1 LGKAIAVSRSFHLIL
16 ALFLFF
22 PVLAWAQ
29 QAAEPKEPVLMQRPA
44 PKPANSATAEG
55 RIKLDVVVTDAA
67 GKPVSGLEAKDFTL
81 LDNNQPQK
89 TVSFH
94 ASGVTIARHDQPVEV
109 ILLLDAVNIDF
120 RDISFEREEIG
131 KFLQENGGHLA
142 QPVSIFLLTDAGVRS
157 QRQPFTDG
165 NALAAQLNQLKSTV
179 SSSGLSSTGNGAV
192 GPVERFELSLREM
205 GNIAGYEEKSPG
217 RKLLIW
223 IGHGWPLLD
232 NMGSQMTPKEQQRIF
247 DSIVEISTMLREARM
262 ALYSVSSRAND
273 PSTLDFSASSA
284 SVYRSYLKAVKS
296 ARQASSANL
305 GLKVLAIQSG
315 GRVLGPD
322 NGLRAQIDSCVQ
334 DAGAFYTLT
343 FDPARTQLADEYHDL
358 KVLID
363 KPELTA
369 RTSTGYYNQP

>member
-1 LGKAIAVSRSFHLIL
+1 VSRSFHLIL

-94 ASGVTIARHDQPVEV
+94 ASGVTIAGHDQPVEV

-120 RDISFEREEIG
+120 RDMSFEREEIG
-131 KFLQENGGHLA
+131 KFLQENGGHMA

-179 SSSGLSSTGNGAV
+179 RSNGLSATGNGA
-192 GPVERFELSLREM
+192 VERFELSLKEM
-205 GNIAGYEEKSPG
+205 GNIAAYEEKRPG

-232 NMGSQMTPKEQQRIF
+232 GMGSQMTPKDQQRTF
-247 DSIVEISTMLREARM
+247 YSIVEVSTMLREARM

-273 PSTLDFSASSA
+273 PSTLDSSA

>member
-1 LGKAIAVSRSFHLIL
+1 MSKPLRLVLCL
-16 ALFLFF
+16 LFCL
-22 PVLAWAQ
+22 PVLAWGQ
-29 QAAEPKEPVLMQRPA
+29 QPAEPANPVLVPRPA
-44 PKPANSATAEG
+44 PKPVNPGDAEG
-55 RIKLDVVVTDAA
+55 SIKLDVVVTDAA

-322 NGLRAQIDSCVQ
+322 NGLQAQIDSCVQ